1 MPKMLIEIDPKEQVV
16 VPRVPTDEMRVV
28 GFRANNKSQG
38 CSDPDEVCG
47 HCGDGFGERDGC
59 GHAAVAAYNAML
71 AAAPRPEPVNV
82 MCTRCKGECG
92 RTVEEYHGD
101 RIIEVHWVECEHCDG
116 TGEEPAQPI
125 PTAWQ
130 PIETAPKSG
139 EFLLGVWEG
148 SWNNPCQRFRVYHA
162 SGYSSGPS
170 WAMLGRY
177 RTEEGGAYKLAGWQP
192 LPPAPGGEG

>member
-1 MPKMLIEIDPKEQVV
+1 MPKILIEIDTDTQVV

-125 PTAWQ
+125 PTGWQ
-130 PIETAPKSG
+130 PIDTAPEGVHVLVHYAKHITDRNPAWIWGEDDQRTFVAMRSG
-139 EFLLGVWEG
+139 DYWFQNVAIGE
-148 SWNNPCQRFRVYHA
+148 
-162 SGYSSGPS
+162 SGIIEPTH
-170 WAMLGRY
+170 WM
-177 RTEEGGAYKLAGWQP
+177 P
-192 LPPAPGGEG
+192 LPPAP